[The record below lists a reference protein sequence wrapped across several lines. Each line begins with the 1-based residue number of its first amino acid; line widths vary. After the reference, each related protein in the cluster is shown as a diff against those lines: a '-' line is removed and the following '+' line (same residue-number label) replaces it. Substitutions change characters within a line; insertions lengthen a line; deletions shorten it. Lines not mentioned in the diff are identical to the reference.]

1 MFYGASKLFFKP
13 WLPCSQY
20 NINVILYVG
29 ISPAGADLLSDLSP
43 GVAIA
48 STHTPKLDYSGNAS
62 FTVVHKNHLLF
73 PGLSFTFIYPIGSW
87 KLGK

>member
-1 MFYGASKLFFKP
+1 MQSVHYKRYPVCMYIPCWRRTCSRSLF
-13 WLPCSQY
+13 
-20 NINVILYVG
+20 
-29 ISPAGADLLSDLSP
+29 P
-43 GVAIA
+43 GLAIA
-48 STHTPKLDYSGNAS
+48 SIHAPILYYSGYAS